1 MSKLGRPLIKKAE
14 STLEMALA
22 QILHRILPL
31 IKNKIPVAYNLIF
44 FFCSSQLAVTCKKLV
59 GY

>member
-14 STLEMALA
+14 STLEIALA

-44 FFCSSQLAVTCKKLV
+44 FFAVV
-59 GY
+59 N

>member
-1 MSKLGRPLIKKAE
+1 MKMSKLGRPLIKKAE

-31 IKNKIPVAYNLIF
+31 TKNKIPVAYNLIF
-44 FFCSSQLAVTCKKLV
+44 FFFFFFFFAVV
-59 GY
+59 N